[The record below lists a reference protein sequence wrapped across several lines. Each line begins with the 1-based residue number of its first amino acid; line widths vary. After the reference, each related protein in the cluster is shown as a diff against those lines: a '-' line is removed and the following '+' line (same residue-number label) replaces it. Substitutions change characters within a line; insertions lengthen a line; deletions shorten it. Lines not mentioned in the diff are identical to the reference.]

1 MAQGT
6 KPPQTNPSTGVQ
18 GQAKG
23 AETRPPEVVDLL
35 GKVDKLLREG
45 QPKRALEII
54 SRAKINSP
62 WVTNAA
68 GVCQLRLGN
77 AKVAVDVF
85 RGLVLASGGLI
96 LRQDIPAAF
105 KTNYATALLAMDNL
119 AGCLG
124 VLAEVRDEDHP
135 GAQRLRAA
143 VQRWKQDLTL
153 WQKIQW
159 YTGGQPA
166 RPVTLD
172 FPPGDLE

>member
-1 MAQGT
+1 
-6 KPPQTNPSTGVQ
+6 
-18 GQAKG
+18 
-23 AETRPPEVVDLL
+23 VDLL

-45 QPKRALEII
+45 QPERALEII

-68 GVCQLRLGN
+68 AVCQLRLGN

-105 KTNYATALLAMDNL
+105 KTNYATALLAMNNL
-119 AGCLG
+119 GGCLS
-124 VLAEVRDEDHP
+124 VLAELRDEEHP
-135 GAQRLRAA
+135 GALRLRAA
-143 VQRWKQDLTL
+143 VQRWKQGLSL

-159 YTGGQPA
+159 YTGGEPA
-166 RPVTLD
+166 CLVTLD